1 MRLKHIVL
9 ISFFSFIIIE
19 MLLSCAQIVAP
30 TGGKKD
36 TLAPKI
42 VKTIPE
48 NQAKNFNGKQI
59 EIQFDEYVS
68 VNNIQ
73 QQLSITPNLEGTYET
88 KIMQKGVRLNF
99 DKPFRENTTYSFN
112 FRNTFKDMNESNFA
126 KNVRLVFSTGKYIDS
141 LDVSGKVK
149 NPQTNKPMLDISVGL
164 YVLSDT
170 LNPKKVKPYYFM
182 KTDSSGNFKIEN
194 VAAGKY
200 RIYAIGDAN
209 NNLLYEESKE
219 ILGIVKDTI
228 ILKNSIQNLEIFM
241 ANINKTPN
249 KVLKS
254 RSTSNYYYL
263 EYNRGIKKVAIEFA
277 SKKDSLVYQQVDA
290 RNVRIFNT
298 NNNTTDTIKVK
309 ISVTDSLDKVFT
321 HDQKIK
327 FKARTKKDTVGVKDE
342 FTFKTNPSNN
352 QDLDLKETGY
362 TFTFTKPIKK
372 YDLNKVEFKNDTLV
386 RITVTEK
393 DIKWNSEKTELKIQL
408 DAKKPKEII
417 RLKMENGA
425 FISVEN
431 DSTTKY
437 VSTYT
442 LRDPENYGIIS
453 GEIKNLKKKGF
464 IVELLDEKYEVVKK
478 VNNLLMYQFEFIK
491 PGIYYVRLIIDEN
504 RNARW
509 DAGDLEKN
517 ILPEIIKITPEKIKL
532 KANFELTGY
541 DFIID

>member
-9 ISFFSFIIIE
+9 ISFWSFIIAE
-19 MLLSCAQIVAP
+19 MLFSCAQPVAP

-42 VKTIPE
+42 VKTFPN
-48 NQAKNFNGKQI
+48 NQSKGFNGKLI

-68 VNNIQ
+68 VTNIQ

-88 KIMQKGVRLNF
+88 KILPKGARLTF

-112 FRNTFKDMNESNFA
+112 FRNTFKDMNEGNPA

-141 LDVSGKVK
+141 LEVSGKVK

-164 YVLSDT
+164 YVFSDT

-182 KTDSSGNFKIEN
+182 KTDTSGNFKIEN

-209 NNLLYEESKE
+209 NNLLYEEAKE
-219 ILGIVKDTI
+219 VLGIIKDTI
-228 ILKNSIQNLEIFM
+228 TLKNSIQNLEIYM
-241 ANINKTPN
+241 ANANKIVN

-263 EYNRGIKKVAIEFA
+263 EYNRGIKKVFINFA
-277 SKKDSLVYQQVDA
+277 NKKDSMNYQQMDA

-298 NNNTTDTIKVK
+298 NNVSTDTIKIK
-309 ISVTDSLDKVFT
+309 ISVTDSLDRVFT

-327 FKARTKKDTVGVKDE
+327 FKVRTKKDTVGVKEE
-342 FTFKTNPSNN
+342 FTFKTNPASG
-352 QDLDLKETGY
+352 QDIDLNETGY
-362 TFTFTKPIKK
+362 IFTFTKPIKN
-372 YDLNKVEFKNDTLV
+372 YDLKKLEFMNDTLV
-386 RITVTEK
+386 RVPITEK

-408 DAKKPKEII
+408 DAKKPKELI
-417 RLKMENGA
+417 RLKMQKAA
-425 FISVEN
+425 FISIEN
-431 DSTTKY
+431 DSTGKL
-437 VSTYT
+437 VSSYQ

-453 GEIKNLKKKGF
+453 GEIKNAKEKAF
-464 IVELLDEKYEVVKK
+464 IVELLDEKYDVVKK
-478 VNNLLMYQFEFIK
+478 VDNVSKYQFDFVK
-491 PGIYYVRLIIDEN
+491 PGIYYLRLVVDEN
-504 RNARW
+504 RNSRW

-517 ILPEIIKITPEKIKL
+517 ILPEVIQVKADKIKL

-541 DFIID
+541 DFVIE

>member
-9 ISFFSFIIIE
+9 ISFLSFIIAE
-19 MLLSCAQIVAP
+19 MLFSCAQIVAP

-42 VKTIPE
+42 IKTIPE

-88 KIMQKGVRLNF
+88 KIMPKGARLTF

-112 FRNTFKDMNESNFA
+112 FRNTFKDMNESNPA
-126 KNVRLVFSTGKYIDS
+126 KNVRVVFSTGKYIDS
-141 LDVSGKVK
+141 LEVSGKVK

-164 YVLSDT
+164 YIFTDT
-170 LNPKKVKPYYFM
+170 LNPKKIKPYYFM

-200 RIYAIGDAN
+200 RIYAIGDGN
-209 NNLLYEESKE
+209 NNLLYEEAKE

-228 ILKNSIQNLEIFM
+228 ILKNSIQNLEIYM
-241 ANINKTPN
+241 ANMNKAPN
-249 KVLKS
+249 KVLKP

-277 SKKDSLVYQQVDA
+277 NKKDSLVYQQIDA

-309 ISVTDSLDKVFT
+309 VSVTDSLDRVFT

-327 FKARTKKDTVGVKDE
+327 FKVRTKKDTVGVREE

-352 QDLDLKETGY
+352 QDIDLKETGY

-372 YDLNKVEFKNDTLV
+372 YDLNKIEFMNDTLV
-386 RITVTEK
+386 RVPITEK
-393 DIKWNSEKTELKIQL
+393 DVKWNSEKTELKIKL

-417 RLKMENGA
+417 RLRMDKGS

-442 LRDPENYGIIS
+442 LRDSENYGIIS
-453 GEIKNLKKKGF
+453 GEVKNPKKKAF
-464 IVELLDEKYEVVKK
+464 IVELLDEKYDVVKK
-478 VNNLLMYQFEFIK
+478 VDNLLKYQFDFVK

-504 RNARW
+504 QNARW

-517 ILPEIIKITPEKIKL
+517 ILPEIIKITPDKIKL

-541 DFIID
+541 DFVID

>member
-1 MRLKHIVL
+1 MTLKHIVL
-9 ISFFSFIIIE
+9 INFLSFIIAE
-19 MLLSCAQIVAP
+19 MLFSCAQIVAP

-42 VKTIPE
+42 VKTFPN
-48 NQAKNFNGKQI
+48 NQSKGFTGKLI

-88 KIMQKGVRLNF
+88 KIMPKGARLTF

-112 FRNTFKDMNESNFA
+112 FRNTFKDMNESNPA

-141 LDVSGKVK
+141 LEVSGKVK

-164 YVLSDT
+164 YVFSDT

-194 VAAGKY
+194 VVAGKY
-200 RIYAIGDAN
+200 RIYAVGDDN
-209 NNLLYEESKE
+209 NNLLYEEAKE
-219 ILGIVKDTI
+219 ILGIIKDTI
-228 ILKNSIQNLEIFM
+228 ILRSSIQSLEIYM
-241 ANINKTPN
+241 ANMNKTFN
-249 KVLKS
+249 KTLKP

-263 EYNRGIKKVAIEFA
+263 EYNRGIKKVSINFVN
-277 SKKDSLVYQQVDA
+277 KKDSMIYQQVDA

-298 NNNTTDTIKVK
+298 NNNTIDTIKVK
-309 ISVTDSLDKVFT
+309 ISVTDSLDRVFT

-327 FKARTKKDTVGVKDE
+327 FKVRTKKDTVGVKEE
-342 FTFKTNPSNN
+342 FTFKTNPSNG
-352 QDLDLKETGY
+352 QDIDLKEAGHI
-362 TFTFTKPIKK
+362 FTFAKPIKN
-372 YDLNKVEFKNDTLV
+372 YDLGKLEFMNDTLIRV
-386 RITVTEK
+386 PITEK
-393 DIKWNSEKTELKIQL
+393 NIKWNSEKTELKIKL
-408 DAKKPKEII
+408 DAKKPKESI
-417 RLKMENGA
+417 RLKMSRGA

-431 DSTTKY
+431 DSTGKSISSY
-437 VSTYT
+437 PV
-442 LRDPENYGIIS
+442 RDPENYGIIS
-453 GEIKNLKKKGF
+453 GEVKNPKKKGF
-464 IVELLDEKYEVVKK
+464 IVELLDEEYKIIKK
-478 VNNLLMYQFEFIK
+478 VDNVLKYQFDFVK

-504 RNARW
+504 QNARW

-517 ILPEIIKITPEKIKL
+517 ILPEIIKLTPDKIKL

-541 DFIID
+541 DFVIE

>member
-9 ISFFSFIIIE
+9 ISFLSFVIVE
-19 MLLSCAQIVAP
+19 MLFSCAQIVAP

-42 VKTIPE
+42 VKTFPN
-48 NQAKNFNGKQI
+48 NQSKSFNGKLI

-88 KIMQKGVRLNF
+88 KILPRGARLIF

-112 FRNTFKDMNESNFA
+112 FRNTFKDANESNPA

-141 LDVSGKVK
+141 LEVSGKVK

-164 YVLSDT
+164 YVFSDT

-200 RIYAIGDAN
+200 RIYAIGDNN
-209 NNLLYEESKE
+209 NNLLYEEAKE
-219 ILGIVKDTI
+219 IFGIIKDTI
-228 ILKNSIQNLEIFM
+228 ILKSSIQNLEIYM
-241 ANINKTPN
+241 ANMN
-249 KVLKS
+249 KVANKVVKV
-254 RSTSNYYYL
+254 RSTSNYYYV
-263 EYNRGIKKVAIEFA
+263 EYLRGVKRATINFN
-277 SKKDSLVYQQVDA
+277 SKKDSMNYQMVDA
-290 RNVRIFNT
+290 KNLRIYNT
-298 NNNTTDTIKVK
+298 NNNVADTIKVK
-309 ISVTDSLDKVFT
+309 ISVTDSLDRVFT

-327 FKARTKKDTVGVKDE
+327 FKVRTKKDTVGVKEE
-342 FTFKTNPSNN
+342 FTFKTKPSNG
-352 QDLDLKETGY
+352 QDIDLKETGY
-362 TFTFTKPIKK
+362 VFTFTKPIKN
-372 YDLNKVEFKNDTLV
+372 YDLNKLEFMNDTLV
-386 RITVTEK
+386 RLPINEK
-393 DIKWNSEKTELKIQL
+393 DVKWNIEKTELKIQM
-408 DAKKPKEII
+408 DAKKPKESI
-417 RLKMENGA
+417 RLKMQKGA
-425 FISVEN
+425 FISIEN
-431 DSTTKY
+431 DTTAKS
-437 VSTYT
+437 VSIYP

-453 GEIKNLKKKGF
+453 GEVKNPKKKGF
-464 IVELLDEKYEVVKK
+464 IIELLDEKYEVIKK
-478 VNNLLMYQFEFIK
+478 VDNVLKYQFDFVK

-509 DAGDLEKN
+509 DAGDLEN
-517 ILPEIIKITPEKIKL
+517 NTLPEIIKITPDKIKL

-541 DFIID
+541 DFVIE

>member
-9 ISFFSFIIIE
+9 ISFWSFIIAE
-19 MLLSCAQIVAP
+19 MLFSCAQIVAP

-42 VKTIPE
+42 VKTFPN
-48 NQAKNFNGKQI
+48 NQSKGFSGKLI

-88 KIMQKGVRLNF
+88 KILPKGARLTF

-112 FRNTFKDMNESNFA
+112 FRNTFKDMNEGNPA

-141 LDVSGKVK
+141 LEVSGKVK

-164 YVLSDT
+164 YVFSDT
-170 LNPKKVKPYYFM
+170 LNPKKMKPYYFM
-182 KTDSSGNFKIEN
+182 KTDTSGNFKIEN

-200 RIYAIGDAN
+200 RIYAIGDGN
-209 NNLLYEESKE
+209 NNLLYEEAKE
-219 ILGIVKDTI
+219 LFGIIKDTI
-228 ILKNSIQNLEIFM
+228 TLKNSVQNLEINM
-241 ANINKTPN
+241 ANMNKTPN
-249 KVLKS
+249 KVLKP

-263 EYNRGIKKVAIEFA
+263 EYSRGIKKVAINFA
-277 SKKDSLVYQQVDA
+277 NKKDSMVYQQMDA

-298 NNNTTDTIKVK
+298 NNASTDTIKVK
-309 ISVTDSLDKVFT
+309 FLVTDSLDRIFT

-327 FKARTKKDTVGVKDE
+327 FKVRTKKDTVGVKEE
-342 FTFKTNPSNN
+342 FTFKTNPSNG
-352 QDLDLKETGY
+352 QEVDLKEAGFV
-362 TFTFTKPIKK
+362 FTFTKPIKN
-372 YDLNKVEFKNDTLV
+372 YDLGKLEFMNDTLV
-386 RITVTEK
+386 RVPVTEK
-393 DIKWNSEKTELKIQL
+393 DIKWNTEKTELKIQL
-408 DAKKPKEII
+408 DAKKPKESI
-417 RLKMENGA
+417 RLKIQKGA

-431 DSTTKY
+431 DSTGKL
-437 VSTYT
+437 VSSYP

-453 GEIKNLKKKGF
+453 GEVRNPKKKGF
-464 IVELLDEKYEVVKK
+464 IVELLDEKYDIVKK
-478 VNNLLMYQFEFIK
+478 VDNISKYQFDFVK
-491 PGIYYVRLIIDEN
+491 PGIYYIRLVVDEN
-504 RNARW
+504 RNSQW

-517 ILPEIIKITPEKIKL
+517 ILPEVIQVKDEKIKL

-541 DFIID
+541 DFVIE

>member
-1 MRLKHIVL
+1 MIA
-9 ISFFSFIIIE
+9 E
-19 MLLSCAQIVAP
+19 MLFSCAQIVAP

-42 VKTIPE
+42 VKTVPE

-59 EIQFDEYVS
+59 DVQFDEYVS
-68 VNNIQ
+68 VNNIM

-88 KIMQKGVRLNF
+88 KIMPKGARLTF
-99 DKPFRENTTYSFN
+99 EKPFRENTTYSFN
-112 FRNTFKDMNESNFA
+112 FRNTFKDMNESNPA

-141 LDVSGKVK
+141 LEVSGKVL
-149 NPQTNKPMLDISVGL
+149 NPQINKPVLDISVGL
-164 YVLSDT
+164 YVFSDT

-200 RIYAIGDAN
+200 RIYAISDAN
-209 NNLLYEESKE
+209 NNLLYEETKE

-228 ILKNSIQNLEIFM
+228 ILKSSVQNLIIYM
-241 ANINKTPN
+241 ANMNKIPN
-249 KVLKS
+249 KVLKT
-254 RSTSNYYYL
+254 RNTSNYYYI
-263 EYNRGIKKVAIEFA
+263 EYNRGIKKVRIDFTN
-277 SKKDSLVYQQVDA
+277 KKDSMIYQLVDA
-290 RNVRIFNT
+290 RNVRVFNT
-298 NNNTTDTIKVK
+298 NNNTTDTVKVK
-309 ISVTDSLDKVFT
+309 ISVTDSLDRVFT

-327 FKARTKKDTVGVKDE
+327 FKTRTKKDTVGVKEE

-352 QDLDLKETGY
+352 QDIDLKENGY
-362 TFTFTKPIKK
+362 VFTFTKPIKNYNLSK
-372 YDLNKVEFKNDTLV
+372 IEFMNDTLV
-386 RITVTEK
+386 RVPIIEK

-408 DAKKPKEII
+408 DAKKPKETV
-417 RLKMENGA
+417 RLRMEKGA
-425 FISVEN
+425 FISIEN

-442 LRDPENYGIIS
+442 LRDPENYGIIG
-453 GEIKNLKKKGF
+453 GEVKNPKKKGF
-464 IVELLDEKYEVVKK
+464 IIELLDEKYEVMKK
-478 VNNLLMYQFEFIK
+478 VDNLLKYQFEFVK

-517 ILPEIIKITPEKIKL
+517 ILPEIIKITPDKIKL

-541 DFIID
+541 DFVID